1 MDTFTPPLNPDA
13 PLNQQFSPRMIQN
26 NFGDGYAETSPDGLN
41 AYPAQITPR
50 WSLLTL
56 PQKQS
61 LDAFFKAHIGVA
73 FFYTLPDET
82 VARKWLCTSF
92 KPTQNATWWS
102 YDATF
107 NERFDLT

>member
-1 MDTFTPPLNPDA
+1 MQTFTPPLNPDA
-13 PLNQQFSPRMIQN
+13 PLGQQYSPRMLAN
-26 NFGDGYAETSPDGLN
+26 NFGDGYAETAPDGIN
-41 AYPAQITPR
+41 AYPAQLTLT

-56 PQKQS
+56 AQKQS
-61 LDAFFKAHIGVA
+61 FDSFFKANVGLA

-82 VARKWLCTSF
+82 TPRKWICTSF
-92 KPTQNATWWS
+92 KSTQNATWWS